1 MTSISPTRMYADPE
15 HLLAHSYGTVDDYK
29 VRSEGWEAYNR
40 NPVTLVDWALGRL
53 ELEPGIAVLD
63 AGAGLGRF
71 ALAIA
76 ERVPDARVVALDV
89 SAAMVD
95 AVRAEAARRALAVEA
110 TIASIEDLPLD
121 AGQLDLVLCNYVLY
135 HAGSIPRAIDE
146 LARVLRPGGT
156 LSSIAPCC
164 RWLPELIDW
173 QDRAL
178 LGLGID
184 YDDAR
189 ITPTGT
195 NRFCSDNAPAYLAR
209 RFRIVRA
216 PVYDGTMSFPSV
228 DVLWHHYLHTMRFK
242 NIVAAGVDGERLAS
256 AVRALMAQ
264 TLAETGQL
272 RVTSISTCFV
282 CTREA

>member
-1 MTSISPTRMYADPE
+1 MYADPE
-15 HLLAHSYGTVDDYK
+15 HLLAHSYGTIDDYK
-29 VRSEGWEAYNR
+29 VRSQGWEAYNR
-40 NPVTLVDWALGRL
+40 NPVPLVPWALGQIQL
-53 ELEPGIAVLD
+53 VPGMAVLD

-76 ERVPDARVVALDV
+76 ERAPGARVIALDV
-89 SAAMVD
+89 SAAMVE
-95 AVRAEAARRALAVEA
+95 AVRAEAARRALRGVEA
-110 TIASIEDLPLD
+110 TLGSIEDIPLES
-121 AGQLDLVLCNYVLY
+121 GQLDLVLCNYVLY
-135 HAGSIPRAIDE
+135 HAGAIARAIDE

-156 LSSIAPCC
+156 LLTIAPSF

-184 YDDAR
+184 HDDPR

-195 NRFCSDNAPAYLAR
+195 NRFCSDNAPAFLAQ
-209 RFRIVRA
+209 RFRVARA
-216 PVYDGTMSFPSV
+216 EIYDGTMLFPAV
-228 DVLWHHYLHTMRFK
+228 DVLWHHYQHTMRFK
-242 NIVAAGVDGERLAS
+242 NIVAAGVDGERLAG

-264 TLAETGQL
+264 TLAETGEL
-272 RVTSISTCFV
+272 RVTSFSTCFV